1 MSEKH
6 EVIES
11 FTEEHRKVRD
21 TLMELVEAVK
31 EDDVETARK
40 KLEEID
46 ELSGPHFRYEEETL
60 YPALVEYF
68 GEEQVIDLVKEHD
81 EAIETARE
89 LDELLHGETVPDE
102 ERGSIV
108 QTVSPL
114 LVHVSDCEGLTIY
127 MEEMSD
133 ETLDR
138 VAESRERALEEN
150 APLTEYAKEI
160 RRSPEENL
168 AAF

>member
-6 EVIES
+6 EVIEN
-11 FTEEHRKVRD
+11 FTEEHRQVRD

-31 EDDVETARK
+31 EDDVETARE

-68 GEEQVIDLVKEHD
+68 GEEQVIDLVEEHD

-89 LDELLHGETVPDE
+89 LEKLFEGETVPEE
-102 ERGSIV
+102 ERESIV
-108 QTVSPL
+108 ETVSPL

-133 ETLDR
+133 ETLDK

-150 APLTEYAKEI
+150 APLTEYAEEI

>member
-1 MSEKH
+1 MSGKH
-6 EVIES
+6 EVIEN
-11 FTEEHRKVRD
+11 FTEEHRQVRD

-31 EDDVETARK
+31 QDDVETARE
-40 KLEEID
+40 KLAEIN

-68 GEEQVIDLVKEHD
+68 GEEQVIDLVEEHD

-89 LDELLHGETVPDE
+89 LDELFQGGTIPEDE
-102 ERGSIV
+102 RESIV

-138 VAESRERALEEN
+138 VAESRERALEED
-150 APLTEYAKEI
+150 APLTEYAEEI
-160 RRSPEENL
+160 RRSPEENV

>member
-6 EVIES
+6 DVIEN
-11 FTEEHRKVRD
+11 FTEEHRQVRD
-21 TLMELVEAVK
+21 TLMDLVEAVK
-31 EDDVETARK
+31 EDDVETARE
-40 KLEEID
+40 KLEEVD

-68 GEEQVIDLVKEHD
+68 GEEQVIDLVEEHD

-89 LDELLHGETVPDE
+89 LDELLQGETVPEDE
-102 ERGSIV
+102 RDSIV

-127 MEEMSD
+127 MEEMSN

-150 APLTEYAKEI
+150 APLTEYAEEI
-160 RRSPEENL
+160 RRSPEENI

>member
-6 EVIES
+6 DAIEN
-11 FTEEHRKVRD
+11 FTEEHRQVRD
-21 TLMELVEAVK
+21 TLMDLVGAVK
-31 EDDVETARK
+31 EDDVETARE
-40 KLEEID
+40 KLAEID

-68 GEEQVIDLVKEHD
+68 GEEQVIDLVEEHD

-89 LDELLHGETVPDE
+89 LNELLQDETIPEDE
-102 ERGSIV
+102 RNSIV
-108 QTVSPL
+108 ETVSPL

-133 ETLDR
+133 ETLDK

-150 APLTEYAKEI
+150 APLTEYAEEVRKP
-160 RRSPEENL
+160 PEENI

>member
-6 EVIES
+6 EVIEN
-11 FTEEHRKVRD
+11 FTEEHREVRD
-21 TLMELVEAVK
+21 TLMDLVEAVK
-31 EDDVETARK
+31 RDDVETARE
-40 KLEEID
+40 KLAEID

-68 GEEQVIDLVKEHD
+68 GEEQVIDLVEEHD

-89 LDELLHGETVPDE
+89 LDKLLQDETVPEDE
-102 ERGSIV
+102 KDSIV
-108 QTVSPL
+108 ETVSPL

-133 ETLDR
+133 ETLDK

-150 APLTEYAKEI
+150 APLTEYAGEI
-160 RRSPEENL
+160 RRSPEENIK
-168 AAF
+168 AF

>member
-6 EVIES
+6 EVIDE
-11 FTEEHRKVRD
+11 FTKEHRQVRD
-21 TLMELVEAVK
+21 SLMELVEAVK
-31 EDDVETARK
+31 EDDVKAARE
-40 KLEEID
+40 KLREID

-68 GEEQVIDLVKEHD
+68 GEEQVIDLVEEHD
-81 EAIETARE
+81 EAIETAHE
-89 LDELLHGETVPDE
+89 LDELLQGDTVLEE
-102 ERGSIV
+102 ERRSIL

-133 ETLDR
+133 ETLNR
-138 VAESRERALEEN
+138 VAESRERALEED
-150 APLTEYAKEI
+150 APLTEYAEEI
-160 RRSPEENL
+160 RRPPEENL

>member
-1 MSEKH
+1 MSGKH
-6 EVIES
+6 DVIDE
-11 FTEEHRKVRD
+11 FTDEHRQVRD

-31 EDDVETARK
+31 EDDVETARE
-40 KLEEID
+40 KLAKID

-68 GEEQVIDLVKEHD
+68 GEGQVIDLVEEHD
-81 EAIETARE
+81 EAIWTARE
-89 LDELLHGETVPDE
+89 LDELLQGDTVPEDG
-102 ERGSIV
+102 RNSIV
-108 QTVSPL
+108 ETVSPL

-133 ETLDR
+133 KTLDK
-138 VAESRERALEEN
+138 VAESRERALEQN
-150 APLTEYAKEI
+150 ASLTQYAEEI
-160 RRSPEENL
+160 RRSPEENI